1 MEGKVP
7 VMVASAC
14 LNPRPEM
21 LQQIFQQAAKV
32 EFNLAPGCGT
42 ITIIIP
48 KDLNNQGNMLRLNLF
63 NKVNHSNIITIQQ
76 FNSSER

>member
-1 MEGKVP
+1 MEDKQGKVP

-32 EFNLAPGCGT
+32 EFNLAPGCGI

-48 KDLNNQGNMLRLNLF
+48 EDLKNQGNKLRLKSF
-63 NKVNHSNIITIQQ
+63 
-76 FNSSER
+76 